1 MRILYALLIFL
12 FSSNSQLK
20 AGDSLSLYL
29 FLLDDCPI
37 CIQYTPTINELY
49 SEFGSEI
56 AFVGYFP
63 NFSSKKS
70 KIDNFK
76 NKYYL
81 EFPLL
86 TDYYK
91 TQAKKYNAQVT
102 PEVILYNNTKNEV
115 IYQGRIDNK
124 FYKLGRRRNVVTE
137 HNLREAILST
147 LNDSPVEQPFMEPI
161 GCFINYSDNF
171 NTKTKNDKE

>member
-1 MRILYALLIFL
+1 MKAIYILL
-12 FSSNSQLK
+12 FYVLSSASCLK
-20 AGDSLSLYL
+20 AGDSISLYI

-37 CIQYTPTINELY
+37 CIQYTSTINDLHNEY
-49 SEFGSEI
+49 GSQVS
-56 AFVGYFP
+56 FVGYFP

-70 KIDNFK
+70 KIDTFK
-76 NKYYL
+76 NKYNL
-81 EFPLL
+81 DFPLY

-102 PEVILYNNTKNEV
+102 PEVILYNNTKNV
-115 IYQGRIDNK
+115 IIYQGRIDNK

-137 HNLREAILST
+137 HNLKEAILNT
-147 LNDSPVEQPFMEPI
+147 LNNQPVEQPFVEPI

-171 NTKTKNDKE
+171 STKTKNDKF